1 MLDHIIYQ
9 LNYGCQPMQPS
20 DAPQIP
26 HPVILGDG
34 MHFWCLS
41 TNPAADGTRESDW
54 YKLSFAGVHPVCS
67 CRGFTYRGECPHI
80 GLVAAQV
87 DTLCRERTARWE
99 RERVARRGQNPATG
113 IVIPPP
119 VVPPPAEVSWNSA
132 PAA

>member
-41 TNPAADGTRESDW
+41 TNPAADGTRKSDW
-54 YKLSFAGVHPVCS
+54 YHVDRSGVQPVCS
-67 CRGFTYRGECPHI
+67 CRAYTRKEGCKHCRI
-80 GLVAAQV
+80 VAAQV
-87 DTLCRERTARWE
+87 DDLCRARTARWQAE
-99 RERVARRGQNPATG
+99 RIARRGQNPATG